1 MTQGLEGKRVV
12 VSADGGGVGKAIT
25 KAFMAA
31 GARVHMRWQPHV
43 TGGSLLENEE

>member
-12 VSADGGGVGKAIT
+12 VSGGGIGKAIA